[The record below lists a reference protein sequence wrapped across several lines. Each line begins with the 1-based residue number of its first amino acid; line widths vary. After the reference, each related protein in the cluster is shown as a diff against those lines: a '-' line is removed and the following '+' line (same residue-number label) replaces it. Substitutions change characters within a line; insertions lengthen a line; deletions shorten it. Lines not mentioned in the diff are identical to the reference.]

1 MNCREASLILSTLA
15 PKVPALEVP
24 DGTARALVNRAAT
37 DILAAKSKLQAASRL
52 AGEPQSG
59 LDGKLP

>member
-1 MNCREASLILSTLA
+1 MNGREASLILSTLA
-15 PKVPALEVP
+15 PKVSALEVP

-59 LDGKLP
+59 LDVKLP